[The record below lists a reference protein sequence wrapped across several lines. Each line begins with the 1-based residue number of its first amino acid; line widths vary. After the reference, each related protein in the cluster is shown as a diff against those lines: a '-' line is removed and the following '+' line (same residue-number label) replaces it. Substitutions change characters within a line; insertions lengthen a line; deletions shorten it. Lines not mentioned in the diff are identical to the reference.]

1 MPTVSGSILGS
12 RPRVGG
18 RLPDGGPMTRH
29 TFVERLALRVLAR
42 EGITA
47 IWHLHIAAAQADAG
61 GRPTA
66 AAMLIE
72 IADAAEREWRGGGFR
87 GRLPPPTLAAARKTR
102 TDPHRRKEEKRPP
115 LAHTNA
121 P

>member
-1 MPTVSGSILGS
+1 MRGLD
-12 RPRVGG
+12 PRA
-18 RLPDGGPMTRH
+18 LPEMTRH
-29 TFVERLALRVLAR
+29 TFVERLAFRVLAR

-72 IADAAEREWRGGGFR
+72 IADAAEREWRVAASGNNCS
-87 GRLPPPTLAAARKTR
+87 LPTS
-102 TDPHRRKEEKRPP
+102 
-115 LAHTNA
+115 
-121 P
+121 

>member
-1 MPTVSGSILGS
+1 
-12 RPRVGG
+12 
-18 RLPDGGPMTRH
+18 MTRH

-72 IADAAEREWRGGGFR
+72 TADAAEREWRVAAPGNGS
-87 GRLPPPTLAAARKTR
+87 PPTS
-102 TDPHRRKEEKRPP
+102 
-115 LAHTNA
+115 
-121 P
+121 